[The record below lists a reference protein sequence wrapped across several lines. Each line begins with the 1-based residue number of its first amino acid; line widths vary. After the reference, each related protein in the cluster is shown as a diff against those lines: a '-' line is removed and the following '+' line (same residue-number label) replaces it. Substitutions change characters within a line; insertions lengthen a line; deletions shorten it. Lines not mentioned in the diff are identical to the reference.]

1 MATGLRRLARKTRRD
16 IERAML
22 PQELI
27 RCKRDGANL
36 DPDEIAQFIEGVTD
50 GRVTEGQVAA
60 FCMAVFFRG
69 LTLTERAALTRA
81 MTQSGTTLDWSA
93 QHLDGPVVDKHST
106 GGVGDKVSLILAPVL
121 AACGGYVPM
130 ISGRGLGHTGGTL
143 DKMEAIPGYT
153 AKPPNDRIYSV
164 TREAGC
170 AIIGAT
176 GDVAPADRRM
186 YAIRDVTGTV
196 ESLDLIT
203 ASILS
208 KKVAAGLH
216 ALVLDT
222 KFGSGAFK
230 DDLEEAS
237 ALAESIVAVG
247 KAMGLPVCALLTDMN
262 QVLGRTAGNA
272 VEVIECCDI
281 LRGGS
286 ADPRLLTVTIDL
298 CAEGLHLCGI
308 ADTVAAGRSMAQQ
321 SLDSGGAAER
331 FSRMVTALGGPAD
344 FLEDPLRH
352 LPQAPVVRAVHPE
365 EAGYVT
371 GMNARDVGVAII
383 GLGGGRTFPEEAIDH
398 AVGLTSIAAIGES
411 VGPGADDRPLAIVH
425 AATEDKAAAAA
436 AELRA
441 AVRISGEPG
450 QAGPLIAR
458 RIT

>member
-1 MATGLRRLARKTRRD
+1 
-16 IERAML
+16 ML

-27 RCKRDGANL
+27 RRKRDGATL
-36 DPDEIAQFIEGVTD
+36 DTDELFRFVEGVTD
-50 GRVTEGQVAA
+50 GKVTEGQVAA

-69 LTLTERAALTRA
+69 LTLSERAALTRA

-93 QHLDGPVVDKHST
+93 QKLDGPVVDKHST

-143 DKMEAIPGYT
+143 DKMETIPGYIS
-153 AKPPNDRIYSV
+153 KPPNDRIYAV
-164 TREAGC
+164 TRDAGC

-176 GDVAPADRRM
+176 LDVAPADRRM

-208 KKVAAGLH
+208 KKVAAGLD

-230 DDLEEAS
+230 DNFDEAV

-272 VEVIECCDI
+272 VEVVEACEI

-286 ADPRLLTVTIDL
+286 ADPRLLDVTLEL
-298 CAEGLHLCGI
+298 CGEGLRLSGL
-308 ADTVAAGRSMAQQ
+308 AGSVAAGRDRARAA
-321 SLDSGGAAER
+321 LESGTAAER
-331 FSRMVTALGGPAD
+331 FSRMVAALGGPAD
-344 FLEDPLRH
+344 AAGAGDPPGASADIRH
-352 LPQAPVVRAVHPE
+352 RRRHGC
-365 EAGYVT
+365 AGY
-371 GMNARDVGVAII
+371 RCRHHRVG
-383 GLGGGRTFPEEAIDH
+383 R
-398 AVGLTSIAAIGES
+398 
-411 VGPGADDRPLAIVH
+411 RPH
-425 AATEDKAAAAA
+425 P
-436 AELRA
+436 
-441 AVRISGEPG
+441 S
-450 QAGPLIAR
+450 
-458 RIT
+458 

>member
-1 MATGLRRLARKTRRD
+1 
-16 IERAML
+16 ML

-27 RCKRDGANL
+27 RRKRDGATL
-36 DPDEIAQFIEGVTD
+36 DADEISQFIEGVTD
-50 GRVTEGQVAA
+50 GQVSEGQVAA

-69 LTLTERAALTRA
+69 LTLSERAALTRA
-81 MTQSGTTLDWSA
+81 MTSSGTTLDWST
-93 QHLDGPVVDKHST
+93 QNLDGPVVDKHST

-143 DKMEAIPGYT
+143 DKMEAIPGYLS
-153 AKPPNDRIYSV
+153 KPANDRIYSV

-208 KKVAAGLH
+208 KKVAAGLD

-230 DDLEEAS
+230 DSFDGAV

-247 KAMGLPVCALLTDMN
+247 NAMGLPVCALLTDMN

-272 VEVIECCDI
+272 VEVIEACEI
-281 LRGGS
+281 LRGDG
-286 ADPRLLTVTIDL
+286 ADSRLLEVTLDL
-298 CAEGLHLCGI
+298 CAEGLRLCGL
-308 ADTVAAGRSMAQQ
+308 AETAVAGRTMAQEA
-321 SLDSGGAAER
+321 LDSGAAAER
-331 FSRMVTALGGPAD
+331 FSRMVAALGGPAD
-344 FLEDPLRH
+344 LLESPHRH
-352 LPQAPVVRAVHPE
+352 LRQAPVVYPVHSE
-365 EAGYVT
+365 VSGYVS

-383 GLGGGRTFPEEAIDH
+383 GLGGGRTNPEEAVDH
-398 AVGLTSIAAIGES
+398 SVGLTDIAGIGDA
-411 VGPGADDRPLAIVH
+411 VGPESDDRPLAIVH
-425 AATEDKAAAAA
+425 AATAEKAAEAAV
-436 AELRA
+436 ELRA
-441 AVRISGEPG
+441 AIQVSEEPAS
-450 QAGPLIAR
+450 AGPLIAR
-458 RIT
+458 RIG